1 MPHALIQHL
10 AQCALRI
17 RALEFSAPPIT
28 LGNITL
34 LPHQIAAVHWLNHR
48 INTRSGA
55 LLADPP
61 GLGKTYVA
69 LAVAS
74 IRKCRPLVIAPA
86 TLRARWLNAARE
98 TNTPLDFVSIERLS
112 APAAIHIASPTFVI
126 VDEAHHLRTTS
137 TRRRQ
142 RTTELC
148 ATADVLLLSATP
160 IHNRT
165 LDLEHITT
173 LFHLPASPTSAAVLR
188 QRLTLRRS
196 LAQIDAAGGRIAETL
211 PIPHVRLRRDLR
223 VRDIESPLPHAITAL
238 PPLLN
243 AHSEGHQFLQLGLLH
258 ALRSSDA
265 ALRERIRRRVAVTLA
280 IEHAALAHI
289 APTPAITRAFRTQ
302 LGDVQLALPQLL
314 GNSTLA
320 VHPQLAEAAIRQRH
334 ALEALLPMLNDDG
347 DRERSHALRRLARW
361 CSRPVVAFTQ
371 FNATA
376 LAFYRY
382 LRDRPGIALLGGSM
396 AHITSGVIPRAEVI
410 ERLLSRTLR
419 GRHDAVQMLITS
431 DVLSEGLSLAGVATI
446 VHLDLPWTAAR
457 VDQRVGRAARI
468 GALVPVV
475 NVVRLP
481 APVPPAVHDSLHRLV
496 GRKRRRMALFDSE
509 LDADADAALI
519 RTLRSLSRAPA
530 RDEARR
536 DVRAERG
543 ARIPAEWLTVR
554 SRSLSEAVTIA
565 IVMIDR
571 RRTLLAADR
580 YGVRRTRSS
589 DWAALV
595 DSTAA
600 QRVVGSVAALRRA
613 LRTCLANRELTAT
626 IADPRDHRYQSRQ
639 ASDDALRRLGGVAR
653 VAGARDATASRLHL
667 MHSTRKAA
675 DGRAAL
681 CAETVPSREIR
692 VFAGITI
699 LPEEGNRGPMR

>member
-10 AQCALRI
+10 ARCALRI
-17 RALEFSAPPIT
+17 RALEFSASPIT

-48 INTRSGA
+48 INTRGGA

-74 IRKCRPLVIAPA
+74 SRTCRPLVIAPA
-86 TLRARWLNAARE
+86 TLRTRWLDAARD
-98 TNTPLDFVSIERLS
+98 TNTPLDFVSTERLS

-137 TRRRQ
+137 TRRHQ

-160 IHNRT
+160 IHNHTR
-165 LDLEHITT
+165 DLEHITT
-173 LFHLPASPTSAAVLR
+173 LFHLPATPTSAAVLR

-211 PIPHVRLRRDLR
+211 PVPHVRLRRDLR
-223 VRDIESPLPHAITAL
+223 VRDIESSLPHAITAL
-238 PPLLN
+238 PPLLD

-265 ALRERIRRRVAVTLA
+265 ALRERIRRRIAVTLA

-314 GNSTLA
+314 GNSTVA
-320 VHPQLAEAAIRQRH
+320 VHPQLADAAIRQRH
-334 ALEALLPMLNDDG
+334 ALEALLPMLNGDG
-347 DRERSHALRRLARW
+347 DRERSQALRRLARW

-376 LAFYRY
+376 AAFYRH
-382 LRDRPGIALLGGSM
+382 LRDRPGIALLGGST
-396 AHITSGVIPRAEVI
+396 AHITSGAIPRAEVI
-410 ERLLSRTLR
+410 ERLLSPTLR
-419 GRHDAVQMLITS
+419 GRHDAVQLLITS

-457 VDQRVGRAARI
+457 IDQRIGRAARI
-468 GALVPVV
+468 GVLVPVV
-475 NVVRLP
+475 NVIRLP
-481 APVPPAVHDSLHRLV
+481 APVQPAVHDALHRLV
-496 GRKRRRMALFDSE
+496 ARKRRRMALFDNE
-509 LDADADAALI
+509 VDTDAALI
-519 RTLRSLSRAPA
+519 RALRSLSQPPV
-530 RDEARR
+530 RDE
-536 DVRAERG
+536 VRCNVRGECG
-543 ARIPAEWLTVR
+543 ARIRAEWLTVR
-554 SRSLSEAVTIA
+554 SRNIAEALTIA

-571 RRTLLAADR
+571 QRTLVAADR
-580 YGVRRTRSS
+580 HGVRRTRVS

-595 DSTAA
+595 DATPT
-600 QRVVGSVAALRRA
+600 QRVVGHVAALRRA
-613 LRTCLANRELTAT
+613 LRTCLADRELTAT
-626 IADPRDHRYQSRQ
+626 IADSRDHRYQSRQ

-653 VAGARDATASRLHL
+653 IAGARDATASRLHL
-667 MHSTRKAA
+667 MHSTRNAVDSRTA
-675 DGRAAL
+675 R
-681 CAETVPSREIR
+681 CAETVPLREIR
-692 VFAGITI
+692 VFGGITI
-699 LPEEGNRGPMR
+699 LPDEENRGPMQ